1 LSTGVSHTSF
11 RLCQKAGSAR
21 HPSPELSSR
30 RETPLSHSFCRHTV
44 DAAAPLIVNDACD
57 VTERVE
63 AGRAPQEREEW
74 FRSLIENAHNIA
86 TMLD

>member
-1 LSTGVSHTSF
+1 
-11 RLCQKAGSAR
+11 
-21 HPSPELSSR
+21 
-30 RETPLSHSFCRHTV
+30 V